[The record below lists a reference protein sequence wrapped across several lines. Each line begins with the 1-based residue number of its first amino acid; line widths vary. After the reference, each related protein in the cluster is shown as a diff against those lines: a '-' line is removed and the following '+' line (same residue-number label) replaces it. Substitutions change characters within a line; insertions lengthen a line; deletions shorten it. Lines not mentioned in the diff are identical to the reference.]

1 MRSKRTDFTFVF
13 DLDDTLI
20 GTNVVNNNSYRDAIR
35 KVADIDVVI
44 SSEQRFTRENLSSIL
59 KGLPEDQISAIISEK
74 EKIFFQNIDASIL
87 NKDLCAILRILYL
100 CGNETILLTNS
111 RKTRAMQLCSY
122 YSLSKYFHK
131 QYYFEDCHQNKYQ
144 LLSDKGYDLNNIIL
158 FENDPAATQ
167 LAIKN
172 GISKENVVKI
182 LFN

>member
-1 MRSKRTDFTFVF
+1 
-13 DLDDTLI
+13 
-20 GTNVVNNNSYRDAIR
+20 
-35 KVADIDVVI
+35 
-44 SSEQRFTRENLSSIL
+44 
-59 KGLPEDQISAIISEK
+59 
-74 EKIFFQNIDASIL
+74 
-87 NKDLCAILRILYL
+87 
-100 CGNETILLTNS
+100 
-111 RKTRAMQLCSY
+111 MQLCSY

-158 FENDPAATQ
+158 FENDPVATQ